1 MIRIIRFN
9 TYRDLQPLDRIQA
22 IEVVRQTAEAVSK
35 VQGVKSCKVQL
46 SNGEFVFVTELE
58 NFGVADAI
66 LADPGVQAGGAR
78 MVAEFGMQPRG
89 DEFLT
94 DIEQL
99 MPFLKK

>member
-1 MIRIIRFN
+1 MNRIIRFN

-22 IEVVRQTAEAVSK
+22 IEVVRQAAEAVAK
-35 VQGVKSCKVQL
+35 VPGVESCKLHL
-46 SNGEFVFVTELE
+46 STGNFVFVVEIK

-66 LADPGVQAGGAR
+66 LEDPGVQAAGAR
-78 MVAEFGMQPRG
+78 MVAEFGLQASG
-89 DEFLT
+89 DEFLA

>member
-1 MIRIIRFN
+1 MIRIIRFK

-22 IEVVRQTAEAVSK
+22 IDVVRQAAEAVSK
-35 VQGVKSCKVQL
+35 VAGVESCKVHL
-46 SNGEFVFVTELE
+46 SNGEFVFVTGLK

-66 LADPGVQAGGAR
+66 LADPGVQAAGAR
-78 MVAEFGMQPRG
+78 MVAEFGMQPCG

-94 DIEQL
+94 DIEQV